1 MWYFLVPY
9 SDEIGGGQ
17 WPVCNCSQ
25 PCEKQ
30 MWAQEL
36 SILVSLICFWPFEVW
51 TVTVFFLLV
60 SWMPMCFTDV
70 MIEFW
75 RQALTIWL
83 SRCLSS
89 VSNIWV
95 FLWKPKLAVTHQLF
109 WLTKKIPRD
118 YFTTP
123 GTPEQMGH
131 HRFLD
136 PPQARPLTPIPLSL
150 FPPYLPGY
158 PGQKQQRA
166 SWLLPLLYFCLK
178 HVQSVTKSYQ
188 FYPLRIFDC
197 YCLISFLHYFLPGLL
212 YFLSSS

>member
-1 MWYFLVPY
+1 MW
-9 SDEIGGGQ
+9 
-17 WPVCNCSQ
+17 
-25 PCEKQ
+25 K
-30 MWAQEL
+30 
-36 SILVSLICFWPFEVW
+36 
-51 TVTVFFLLV
+51 
-60 SWMPMCFTDV
+60 TDV
-70 MIEFW
+70 STGTFHIGVLNLFL
-75 RQALTIWL
+75 AIWSL
-83 SRCLSS
+83 NCHCLLFAGLLNAYVFYWCNDRILEASINNLAFS
-89 VSNIWV
+89 VFIISVCLDSNIWV
-95 FLWKPKLAVTHQLF
+95 FLCKPKLAVTHQLF

-197 YCLISFLHYFLPGLL
+197 YCPISFLHYFLPGLL